1 MLHWG
6 SWVQNLPDACII
18 NKFYIYCKFP
28 NSVQGKISY
37 KLINLPVMATQS
49 SVVSDDPQ
57 SEQSSRQQ
65 YSQHPHLLIKHPQ
78 TIPRQLQQI
87 QQALVTHQNPSF
99 PSHQQPQLMKT
110 NLAANKIAQNQLIGQ
125 QTSLQNKSQNSPR
138 QHLQGQQNN
147 QSNIHQQ
154 QLAQQSNFSEL
165 QQRQQL
171 LAKQCGNSSMLQ
183 TEVAMEG
190 QQMKQTA
197 LALLPT
203 QGQQSKSKLPE
214 RQLISQSQL
223 EQMKR
228 LPNPSK
234 QVAMGNFQTSGML
247 KHGLEIIFQK
257 KRKDKENAAP
267 YIISSI

>member
-1 MLHWG
+1 
-6 SWVQNLPDACII
+6 
-18 NKFYIYCKFP
+18 
-28 NSVQGKISY
+28 
-37 KLINLPVMATQS
+37 MATQS

-125 QTSLQNKSQNSPR
+125 QTCLQNKSQNSPR

-190 QQMKQTA
+190 RQMKQTA
-197 LALLPT
+197 SALLPT